1 MVSYGAVES
10 ARDTFSKYKVGSNIS
25 NDFSYPSFTLK
36 QTKQNSLNIKQQ
48 ELREAPY
55 LKLWQ
60 MLSKS

>member
-36 QTKQNSLNIKQQ
+36 QNKTK
-48 ELREAPY
+48 
-55 LKLWQ
+55 
-60 MLSKS
+60 LSKYQTARTT